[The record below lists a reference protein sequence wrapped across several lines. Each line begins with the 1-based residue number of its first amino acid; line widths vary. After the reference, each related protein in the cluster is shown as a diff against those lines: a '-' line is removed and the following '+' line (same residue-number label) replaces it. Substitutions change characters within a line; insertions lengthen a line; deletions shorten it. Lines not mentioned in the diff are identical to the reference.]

1 MIAPCGSDCGAGMIG
16 RVPDRSYKRLRP
28 LLMIVL
34 SCAAAACAQ
43 PHDVAHAA
51 PPDCSVRVIVAL
63 NDSPTDALLAD
74 LSRVSGARLEL
85 VRTMTSNLHL
95 LTLEAQGADSECAA
109 AMERLR
115 ADPRVRSVDVD
126 ERRKI
131 QQP

>member
-1 MIAPCGSDCGAGMIG
+1 MTG
-16 RVPDRSYKRLRP
+16 RGPERRYQRLRP
-28 LLMIVL
+28 LLTIVL

-43 PHDVAHAA
+43 PQGVAHAA
-51 PPDCSVRVIVAL
+51 PPDCSLRVIVAL
-63 NDSPTDALLAD
+63 NDSPTDTLLAD

-95 LTLEAQGADSECAA
+95 LTLEVQGADSECMA

-115 ADPRVRSVDVD
+115 GDPRVRSVDID